1 MKKMLSILAI
11 TVFCFTFVPVA
22 HAADATATKKSET
35 GKSAK
40 PKKAKQVYTKMEWLH
55 RGVDPIWNQKTSK
68 DFYVQALADAIK
80 ANQREKIFERIWAA
94 YSFAANH
101 TNPEYRTT
109 LPKEVLKQF
118 TDTLRYQPEVL
129 EEVVIKKDD
138 FFNEMLFGWV
148 VPHFAMNVRVGFTDE
163 AQCLM
168 LSIPYEGKD
177 YKLYL
182 PYDCSNLAWNK
193 IGPTDIP
200 PSIPPPLIPPPIPPP
215 PVTTHKEP
223 KNTITT
229 GVEVRASTKV
239 TDDLGTGSP
248 ELTSWIAFVTYERL
262 FNLTPAAQTPLMLK
276 PYVRVGYEKV
286 EERPSQVYD
295 TDWLEGNIGGRFQP
309 MAGLML
315 SYGHFKAQAEYE
327 VAKKDDVQNDWLRF
341 IATYEGP
348 GFPYIQAR
356 TEKGNFSGPDGSPD
370 GEGSSWEFKL
380 GIQPL
385 RYILRKKPNKF
396 DPVIYVNT
404 RHEEFSRDGRS
415 IQIDSAPV
423 GFGAEAW
430 VPIKRETY
438 FDPTTN
444 TTHVKR
450 EWNLNGGF
458 RGGLHDVRI
467 TNPEGSSEF
476 EAWLWDGWLGAQLK
490 WGF

>member
-1 MKKMLSILAI
+1 MKRHKSIFAAI
-11 TVFCFTFVPVA
+11 MMMAFCFTFVPVA
-22 HAADATATKKSET
+22 QAADANVKKS
-35 GKSAK
+35 
-40 PKKAKQVYTKMEWLH
+40 KKTKQVYTKMEWLH
-55 RGVDPIWNQKTSK
+55 RGVDPIWNQHTTRQ
-68 DFYVQALADAIK
+68 FYIDALTDPIK
-80 ANQREKIFERIWAA
+80 ANLREQIIARIWAA
-94 YSFAANH
+94 YGFAAEH
-101 TNPEYRTT
+101 PNPEYRTK
-109 LPKEVLKQF
+109 LPREVLKSA
-118 TDTLRYQPEVL
+118 TDMLRYQPETID
-129 EEVVIKKDD
+129 ETVIRKND

-148 VPHFAMNVRVGFTDE
+148 IPHFAMNVRVGFTDE
-163 AQCLM
+163 AQAM
-168 LSIPYEGKD
+168 VMTIPYEGSE

-193 IGPTDIP
+193 IGPKEEP
-200 PSIPPPLIPPPIPPP
+200 PPAVPPPLTPPAPPAP

-229 GVEVRASTKV
+229 GVEARLSTKV
-239 TDDLGTGSP
+239 TEDLGTGSP
-248 ELTSWIAFVTYERL
+248 ELTSWIVFVRYGYI
-262 FNLTPAAQTPLMLK
+262 FNLTPTAAMALLLE
-276 PYVRVGYEKV
+276 PYVRVGYESI
-286 EERPSQVYD
+286 EERPSQTYD
-295 TDWLEGNIGGRFQP
+295 TDWLEGNLGGGFS
-309 MAGLML
+309 GVGGFML
-315 SYGHFKAQAEYE
+315 TYGHFKAQAEYE
-327 VAKKDDVQNDWLRF
+327 ASKKADVQNDWLRF

-370 GEGSSWEFKL
+370 GEGSSWEFKF
-380 GIQPL
+380 GIQPM
-385 RYILRKKPNKF
+385 RYIMRKKPKKF
-396 DPVIYVNT
+396 DPVIFVNK

-415 IQIDSAPV
+415 IKIDSAPV

-458 RGGLHDVRI
+458 KGGLHDVQI